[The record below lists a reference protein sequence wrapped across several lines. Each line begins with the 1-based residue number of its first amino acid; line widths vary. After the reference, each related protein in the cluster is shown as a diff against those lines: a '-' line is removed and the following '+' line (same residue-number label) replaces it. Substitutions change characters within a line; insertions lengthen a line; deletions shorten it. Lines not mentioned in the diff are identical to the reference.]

1 MNPKIRRLLL
11 LVGMD
16 LVAIPF
22 LLLGRVAAADLGTEI
37 FRAVAIGLAVKA
49 ASADLNK
56 AINTLTFQNKIPAD
70 MSTKVVPILSVG
82 EKGYVGAAQ
91 VAGPQSYVSSV
102 QAVWLYEDNFSQN
115 EFRLKVYVPSASLNP
130 LELKRVQKVGIS
142 AIIDVSLDGRWK
154 GQTYSHSVGAGDIL
168 KAGVVAV
175 AINAAADPLNKAINS
190 IAGGW
195 NSSTKVVPV
204 ATIGD
209 KAYIGGAQVAG
220 AASSLDKVKAV
231 YQYEDIFDGGK
242 FRIKAFVPS
251 DSTNPLQISRVS
263 GIGLTALID
272 TSIADQQR
280 IRERQDYWRTAEV
293 KYIPLNTRLQERFKE
308 DIVVLEPRHD
318 RGLHLGWYI
327 GKGNQK
333 KYLTGVWAQRYRA
346 LDDKDKE
353 DFATW
358 WYEHE
363 KDKPE
368 VREKNWNTWI
378 ENRKALGKNVGI
390 TNRPNDNDN
399 NKNKSDD
406 RGKSDD
412 KERGKSG
419 NKSKNK

>member
-1 MNPKIRRLLL
+1 MNPKTKRLISLAWMAV
-11 LVGMD
+11 VG
-16 LVAIPF
+16 IPF
-22 LLLGRVAAADLGTEI
+22 LLLGRVVAADFGTEI

-56 AINTLTFQNKIPAD
+56 AINTLTFQNKLPAG

-91 VAGPQSYVSSV
+91 VAGPQSYVNSV

-142 AIIDVSLDGRWK
+142 AIVDVSLDGRWK
-154 GQTYSHSVGAGDIL
+154 GQTFSHSVSVGDVL

-195 NSSTKVVPV
+195 NTSTKVVPV

-231 YQYEDIFDGGK
+231 YQYEDIFGGGK

-251 DSTNPLQISRVS
+251 DSTNPLKISRVS

-293 KYIPLNTRLQERFKE
+293 KYIPLNTRLQERFKD

-333 KYLTGVWAQRYRA
+333 KYLTGVWAERYRA

-353 DFATW
+353 DFAAW

-368 VREKNWNTWI
+368 VREKNWKTWA
-378 ENRKALGKNVGI
+378 ENRKTLSKQTEV
-390 TNRPNDNDN
+390 TNRSDDNDS
-399 NKNKSDD
+399 NKNKSNGK
-406 RGKSDD
+406 GKSDD